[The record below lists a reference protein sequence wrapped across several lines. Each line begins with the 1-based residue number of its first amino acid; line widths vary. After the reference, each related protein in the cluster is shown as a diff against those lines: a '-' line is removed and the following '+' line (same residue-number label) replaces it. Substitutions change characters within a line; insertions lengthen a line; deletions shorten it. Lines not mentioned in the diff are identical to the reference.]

1 MFHVES
7 ANLYMR
13 QLESKKTTKDSKKW
27 TPIHM
32 SLDGIFLYDGKK
44 SVGYASPIQQSNK
57 KITLILQARGQNR
70 LSLQKL

>member
-13 QLESKKTTKDSKKW
+13 QLESKKTTKDNQKW
-27 TPIHM
+27 TPIYM

-44 SVGYASPIQQSNK
+44 VWDMRHQYSNL
-57 KITLILQARGQNR
+57 T
-70 LSLQKL
+70 

>member
-44 SVGYASPIQQSNK
+44 VWDMRHQYSNLTK
-57 KITLILQARGQNR
+57 K
-70 LSLQKL
+70 